1 MTQDIALSRLLD
13 GFLFEHPEPTSADW
27 RALLKAHP
35 EFCEDIA
42 EFASTFSSLHHVDED
57 DVRSNFGFT
66 TEGESLLAV
75 VHERK
80 SQEGVDPL
88 ELLGTHEG
96 REELTAA
103 FGFQE
108 HLELALGIFIGQV
121 QVPAKVVTYLAKRTQ
136 RAPQVIRDRFAA
148 LHGELAV
155 SMSSREKPE
164 SMKLLTWEEEVNR
177 LVKDKRERQR
187 LLSLDQE

>member
-27 RALLKAHP
+27 RTLLKAHP
-35 EFCEDIA
+35 EFREDIA

-57 DVRSNFGFT
+57 DVRSNFGFA
-66 TEGESLLAV
+66 TEGERLLAAI
-75 VHERK
+75 HERG
-80 SQEGVDPL
+80 SQEGADPL

-96 REELTAA
+96 REEVTTA
-103 FGFQE
+103 FGLQDY
-108 HLELALGIFIGQV
+108 LELALGIFIGQV
-121 QVPAKVVTYLAKRTQ
+121 QVPAKVVSYLSKRAQ
-136 RAPQVIRDRFAA
+136 CAPQAIRDRFAA

-177 LVKDKRERQR
+177 LVKDTGERQR